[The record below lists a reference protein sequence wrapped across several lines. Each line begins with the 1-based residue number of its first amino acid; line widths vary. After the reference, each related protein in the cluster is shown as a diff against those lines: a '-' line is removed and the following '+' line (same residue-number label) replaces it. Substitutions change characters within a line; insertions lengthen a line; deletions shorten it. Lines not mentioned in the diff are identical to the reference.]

1 MACILDQALF
11 KVIYL
16 YQLSFIF
23 TTVLLLSP
31 FDTGGN

>member
-1 MACILDQALF
+1 MACNLDQRLF

-23 TTVLLLSP
+23 ITVLLLSP
-31 FDTGGN
+31 FDTGGD

>member
-1 MACILDQALF
+1 MACNLDQRLF

-23 TTVLLLSP
+23 ITVLLSP
-31 FDTGGN
+31 FDTGGD